1 MRLHG
6 IVCITALLIEMAVT
20 VPVQAAAAGPDQAYP
35 NKPIRLVEPQA
46 AGSSVDVVARMIAE
60 RLTGIL
66 GQQVIVDNRA
76 GASGLIGS
84 ELVAKA
90 PRDGYTLLV
99 GNVGP
104 ITILPSL
111 YKKMPYDPLKDF
123 APVSQETAL
132 PFVLFVSA
140 SLPVNSVKELVALAK
155 AQPGK
160 LNYGSGGVGG
170 GLHLVGEMFAH
181 IAGVNIVHVP
191 YKEINQLVPEMF
203 TGRVQM
209 TFYTIPNFLP
219 HVKAGRMK
227 VLVIASRKRFPLLPQ
242 VPTSVEVGM
251 PDLIASSWHGILAPA
266 GTSPAVIRKLNQAI
280 VKALAAPDLRENLVN
295 QGAEV
300 VGSSPEQ
307 FARFLRE
314 DLERWRKVITDAGV
328 KAE

>member
-1 MRLHG
+1 MRLRG

-20 VPVQAAAAGPDQAYP
+20 VPVQAAAAVPEQAYP

-170 GLHLVGEMFAH
+170 GLHLVAEMFAH

-191 YKEINQLVPEMF
+191 YKDINQLVPEMS

-266 GTSPAVIRKLNQAI
+266 GTPPAVIRKLNQAI

>member
-1 MRLHG
+1 MSLRE
-6 IVCITALLIEMAVT
+6 IACITALLIGMAVA
-20 VPVQAAAAGPDQAYP
+20 VPVQAAAGPEQAYP

-170 GLHLVGEMFAH
+170 GLHLVAEMFAH

-191 YKEINQLVPEMF
+191 YKDINQLVPEMS

-227 VLVIASRKRFPLLPQ
+227 VLVIASQKRFPLLPQ
-242 VPTSVEVGM
+242 VPTSAEVGM

-266 GTSPAVIRKLNQAI
+266 GTPQAVIRKLNQAI
-280 VKALAAPDLRENLVN
+280 VQALAAPDLRENLVN

-300 VGSSPEQ
+300 IGSSPQQ
-307 FARFLRE
+307 FAQFLRE
-314 DLERWRKVITDAGV
+314 DMERWRKVIVDAGV
-328 KAE
+328 KPE

>member
-1 MRLHG
+1 MSLRG
-6 IVCITALLIEMAVT
+6 IVSITALLIEMAVT
-20 VPVQAAAAGPDQAYP
+20 VPVQAAAAGPEQAYP

-90 PRDGYTLLV
+90 PRDGYT
-99 GNVGP
+99 
-104 ITILPSL
+104 
-111 YKKMPYDPLKDF
+111 
-123 APVSQETAL
+123 
-132 PFVLFVSA
+132 
-140 SLPVNSVKELVALAK
+140 
-155 AQPGK
+155 
-160 LNYGSGGVGG
+160 
-170 GLHLVGEMFAH
+170 
-181 IAGVNIVHVP
+181 
-191 YKEINQLVPEMF
+191 
-203 TGRVQM
+203 
-209 TFYTIPNFLP
+209 
-219 HVKAGRMK
+219 
-227 VLVIASRKRFPLLPQ
+227 
-242 VPTSVEVGM
+242 
-251 PDLIASSWHGILAPA
+251 
-266 GTSPAVIRKLNQAI
+266 QAI

-300 VGSSPEQ
+300 VASSPEQ